1 MGCCAQRFLVASKE
15 DQVNKS
21 MVTGLVF
28 GAVVAV
34 GATALAGLKM
44 MHKAPEYAEVVKVT
58 PLTKTVRTPRQDC
71 HDETVT
77 HQAPVK
83 DEHQVIGT
91 VAGAVIGGVLGHQIG
106 GGTGR
111 DIATVAGA
119 AGGGYA
125 GNRIQK
131 NLQDKDTYN
140 TTEQKCATVYDSSQR
155 RTGYEVRYRLNG
167 QEATVRMDH
176 DPGERIPVRDGQLVL
191 DGSGAA
197 GKAG

>member
-1 MGCCAQRFLVASKE
+1 MDRSL
-15 DQVNKS
+15 
-21 MVTGLVF
+21 VTGLVI
-28 GAVVAV
+28 GAVVAA
-34 GATALAGLKM
+34 GASAFAGLKM
-44 MHKAPEYAEVVKVT
+44 MHKSPEYAEVLKVT
-58 PLTKTVRTPRQDC
+58 PLTTTVHTPRQEC

-83 DEHQVIGT
+83 DEHQLIGT
-91 VAGAVIGGVLGHQIG
+91 VAGALIGGVIGHQVG

-131 NLQDKDTYN
+131 NLQDKDTYK
-140 TTEQKCATVYDSSQR
+140 TTEQKCATVEDTSQR
-155 RTGYEVRYRLNG
+155 RAGYEVRYRLNG
-167 QEATVRMDH
+167 KESTVKMDH
-176 DPGERIPVRDGQLVL
+176 DPGERIPVHDGHLVL
-191 DGSGAA
+191 DTAGAP

>member
-1 MGCCAQRFLVASKE
+1 V
-15 DQVNKS
+15 DKS
-21 MVTGLVF
+21 LVTGLVI

-34 GATALAGLKM
+34 GATAFAGLKM
-44 MHKAPEYAEVVKVT
+44 MHKTPEYAEVVQVK
-58 PLTKTVRTPRQDC
+58 PLTKTIHTPRQDC

-83 DEHQVIGT
+83 DQHQVIGT

-125 GNRIQK
+125 G
-131 NLQDKDTYN
+131 
-140 TTEQKCATVYDSSQR
+140 
-155 RTGYEVRYRLNG
+155 YEVRYRLNG
-167 QEATVRMDH
+167 QESTVKMDH
-176 DPGERIPVRDGQLVL
+176 DPGARIPVRDGQLVL
-191 DGSGAA
+191 DNSGAA

>member
-1 MGCCAQRFLVASKE
+1 MNRSL
-15 DQVNKS
+15 
-21 MVTGLVF
+21 VTGLVI

-34 GATALAGLKM
+34 GAGAAAGLKLM
-44 MHKAPEYAEVVKVT
+44 SSGPEYAQVLKVT
-58 PLTKTVRTPRQDC
+58 PLMKTIHTPRQQC

-83 DEHQVIGT
+83 DEHQVLGT
-91 VAGAVIGGVLGHQIG
+91 VAGAVIGGVIGHQIG

-131 NLQDKDTYN
+131 NLQEKDTVKS
-140 TTEQKCATVYDSSQR
+140 TEQKCDTVYDESQKR
-155 RTGYEVRYRLNG
+155 IGYEVRYRLG
-167 QEATVRMDH
+167 DREASVKMDH
-176 DPGERIPVRDGQLVL
+176 DPGDRIPVRNGELVL
-191 DGSGAA
+191 ESDTKSSG
-197 GKAG
+197 G